1 MFAYTTYFSEFKI
14 LIGSPGD
21 SVSSFTA
28 TQMILAPGH
37 KHSLLVTPTFIR
49 YSLIM
54 MMTLPNAFCSS
65 TDDIQDIAPE
75 KRQCLFPS
83 EESLELFEDYSF
95 SNCILECY
103 ISKVSNTTRCVPWFL
118 PRSASDQVQCDWP
131 PIGQ

>member
-1 MFAYTTYFSEFKI
+1 MFSHTTCFSEFKI

-54 MMTLPNAFCSS
+54 MMMMMM
-65 TDDIQDIAPE
+65 
-75 KRQCLFPS
+75 
-83 EESLELFEDYSF
+83 SF
-95 SNCILECY
+95 AALLMIF
-103 ISKVSNTTRCVPWFL
+103 KT
-118 PRSASDQVQCDWP
+118 
-131 PIGQ
+131 